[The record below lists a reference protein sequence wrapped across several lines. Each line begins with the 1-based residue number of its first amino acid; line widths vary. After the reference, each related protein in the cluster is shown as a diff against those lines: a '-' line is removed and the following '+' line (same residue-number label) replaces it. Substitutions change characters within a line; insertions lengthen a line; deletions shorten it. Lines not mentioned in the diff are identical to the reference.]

1 MGPRHHGPQPQPQ
14 PLAPRTLRG
23 YNLLTFHAMADK
35 KRILVAD
42 DDPDLLD
49 LLKLDLGFQGY
60 EILAAANGK
69 EALQMALNESVDMVL
84 LDVMMPYID
93 GYHVAYELTNKLG
106 AKAPCIVIM
115 TSRDTS
121 REKGIAMMSGAAE
134 VIQKPFEM
142 STLHAKIIELLAK
155 APPKS

>member
-1 MGPRHHGPQPQPQ
+1 
-14 PLAPRTLRG
+14 
-23 YNLLTFHAMADK
+23 MADR

-49 LLKLDLGFQGY
+49 LLTMDLGFQGY
-60 EILAAANGK
+60 EVLGAANGK
-69 EALQMALNESVDMVL
+69 DALQMALDEKLDLVL

-106 AKAPCIVIM
+106 AKAPRIMIM
-115 TSRDTS
+115 TSRDTVK
-121 REKGIAMMSGAAE
+121 EKGIALMSGAME

-142 STLHAKIIELLAK
+142 TKLHERVAALLAK
-155 APPKS
+155 TA